1 MAFRSLART
10 PQAALGRI
18 PRSHAAQRAGRLR
31 ESLHRS
37 PLARSQDSPRFP
49 SSHAVHQAQLMPSSA
64 GLLAAEELGLGGLEL
79 LLGDRA
85 GLTKVRQL
93 LQLGW

>member
-1 MAFRSLART
+1 M
-10 PQAALGRI
+10 PQAALHRM

-37 PLARSQDSPRFP
+37 PPARFQDSPRSP
-49 SSHAVHQAQLMPSSA
+49 PATLYAKRSSA

-85 GLTKVRQL
+85 GLTKVCQL